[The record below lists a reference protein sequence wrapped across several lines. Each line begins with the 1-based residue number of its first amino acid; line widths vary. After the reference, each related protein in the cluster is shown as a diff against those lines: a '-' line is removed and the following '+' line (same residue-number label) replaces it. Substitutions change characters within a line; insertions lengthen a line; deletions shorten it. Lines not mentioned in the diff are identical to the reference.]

1 MTPETDLIQ
10 QVADLLREAGRAH
23 HQAFTA
29 TDGEDPEWPIW
40 YADYLRDR
48 LGKLLN
54 ATFTR
59 SELAYLL
66 VSAEKEQAV
75 RAPEADWAAHYA
87 RFLLRQA

>member
-75 RAPEADWAAHYA
+75 RAPEADRAAYYA